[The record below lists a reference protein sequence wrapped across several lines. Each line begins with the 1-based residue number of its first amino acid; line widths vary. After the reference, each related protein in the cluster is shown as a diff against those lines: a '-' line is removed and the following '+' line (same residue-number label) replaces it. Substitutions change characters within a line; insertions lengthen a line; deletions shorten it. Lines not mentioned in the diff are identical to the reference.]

1 MSEII
6 YRLTMPEPH
15 SHLFGVEMRVEGVHG
30 PVELVMPTWTPGSYM
45 VREFA
50 RHVLSLRAE
59 DGAGAPL
66 RWTRADKQTWRVD
79 APADGTLRV
88 RYRVYA
94 HELSVRSSHLDASHG
109 YVNGAST
116 FLYAAGRERDP
127 VRLEIEAPEGW
138 TITTG
143 LGKTERPDVFRAADY
158 DELVDCPVEM
168 GTHEIVEWEQEGR
181 THRYAVWGRGNQQ
194 MDRLVEDTRKVVAAT
209 RELFGGELPYD
220 EYTFFLHVVPGQ
232 YGGLEH
238 RNSTSIVIDRWGFR
252 GMEYER
258 AIVLAAHEFFHVWN
272 GKRIR
277 PETLGPFDYTRE
289 NYTRSL
295 WIVEG
300 FTTYY
305 TDVLLR
311 RAGVMPPQR
320 FLERTGGAA
329 ALLQT
334 LPGRLEQS
342 LEDASFDAWIK
353 YYRQDE
359 NTPNVT
365 VSYYHKGAMVAMLL
379 DLRIREITRNRRS
392 LDDVLRILWQRYG
405 LTDVGF
411 PEEGIQ
417 DVVAEVC
424 GDRLD
429 AFFETALR
437 STEELDFDGPL
448 AAAGLELAAP
458 PAMPVMP
465 GGPGPTPAPAV
476 PAAGGPAGPGGGP
489 AGPAPPPISLGIRV
503 KEEAGRAL
511 VGAVVSGSPAY
522 AAGINAGDELV
533 ALDGL
538 RVGARDLPARVME
551 REPGDVVQ
559 ITVFRRDE
567 LLTLPVRLE
576 RAPSIRQVLRR
587 VQEPT
592 ALQTEIFRSWLG
604 LREGEGSGAPQGPA
618 GG

>member
-1 MSEII
+1 MPEII

-15 SHLFGVEMRVEGVHG
+15 THRFGVEMRVEGVAG
-30 PVELVMPTWTPGSYM
+30 PVDLVMPAWTPGSYM

-66 RWTRADKQTWRVD
+66 RWTRTDKQTWRVD

-88 RYRVYA
+88 RYQVYA

-143 LGKTERPDVFRAADY
+143 LGKTDRADVFRAADY
-158 DELVDCPVEM
+158 DELVDCPIEM
-168 GTHEIVEWEQEGR
+168 GTHELAEWEQEGR

-194 MDRLVEDTRKVVAAT
+194 LDRLVADTRKIVAAT

-258 AIVLAAHEFFHVWN
+258 AIVLVAHEFFHVWN

-277 PETLGPFDYTRE
+277 PAVLGPFDYTRE
-289 NYTRSL
+289 NYTRNL

-305 TDVLLR
+305 TDLILR
-311 RAGVMPPQR
+311 RAGVMPPGR
-320 FLERTGGAA
+320 YLERTGGAIA
-329 ALLQT
+329 QLQS
-334 LPGRLEQS
+334 LPGRLEQT

-359 NTPNVT
+359 NTPNAT
-365 VSYYHKGAMVAMLL
+365 ISYYHKGAMVALLL
-379 DLRIREITRNRRS
+379 DLRIRELTRNARS
-392 LDDVLRILWQRYG
+392 LDDVLRILWERYG
-405 LTDVGF
+405 LRDVGF

-429 AFFETALR
+429 DFFETALR
-437 STEELDFDGPL
+437 TTEELDFDGPL
-448 AAAGLELAAP
+448 AAAGLELVEP
-458 PAMPVMP
+458 PAMPMP
-465 GGPGPTPAPAV
+465 GGPGPMPMP
-476 PAAGGPAGPGGGP
+476 GGPPPAGAAGPGGPPPGP
-489 AGPAPPPISLGIRV
+489 ALPPVSLGIRT

-511 VGAVVSGSPAY
+511 VATVVAGSPGY
-522 AAGINAGDELV
+522 TAGINAGDELV

-538 RVGARDLPARVME
+538 RVGARDLQARVLE

-576 RAPSIRQVLRR
+576 RAPPLRPVLRR

-592 ALQTEIFRSWLG
+592 ALQAETFRSWLG
-604 LREGEGSGAPQGPA
+604 IAEGEGAGPPQGP
-618 GG
+618 GGG

>member
-1 MSEII
+1 MPEII

-15 SHLFGVEMRVEGVHG
+15 TQTFGVEMRLDGVTG

-66 RWTRADKQTWRVD
+66 RWTKTDKLTWRVE
-79 APADGTLRV
+79 APADGALRV
-88 RYRVYA
+88 SYRVYA

-116 FLYAAGRERDP
+116 FLYAVGRERDP
-127 VRLEIEAPEGW
+127 VRLEVEAPEGW

-143 LGKTERPDVFRAADY
+143 LGKTETAGVFRAADY
-158 DELVDCPVEM
+158 DELVDCPLEM
-168 GTHEIVEWEQEGR
+168 GTHELVEWEQEGKP
-181 THRYAVWGRGNQQ
+181 HRYAVWGRGNQQ
-194 MDRLVEDTRKVVAAT
+194 MGRLVEDTRKVVDAT

-220 EYTFFLHVVPGQ
+220 EYTFILHVVPGE

-238 RNSTSIVIDRWGFR
+238 RNSTSIVLDRWGFR

-258 AIVLAAHEFFHVWN
+258 AIVLVAHEFFHVWN

-277 PETLGPFDYTRE
+277 PAALGPFDYTRE

-320 FLERTGGAA
+320 YLERTGGAIA
-329 ALLQT
+329 HLQT
-334 LPGRLEQS
+334 LPGRLEQT

-359 NTPNVT
+359 NTPNAT
-365 VSYYHKGAMVAMLL
+365 ISYYHKGAMVSMLL
-379 DLRIREITRNRRS
+379 DLKIREITRNRRS
-392 LDDVLRILWQRYG
+392 LDDVLRTLWERYG
-405 LTDVGF
+405 LRGVGF

-424 GDRLD
+424 GDRMD
-429 AFFETALR
+429 DFFETALR
-437 STEELDFDGPL
+437 TTEELDFDGPL
-448 AAAGLELAAP
+448 AAAGLELVAP
-458 PAMPVMP
+458 PPMPGP
-465 GGPGPTPAPAV
+465 GGPGPMPMP
-476 PAAGGPAGPGGGP
+476 GPGGPGGP
-489 AGPAPPPISLGIRV
+489 PLPPLTTGIRT
-503 KEEAGRAL
+503 KEEAGKSL
-511 VGAVVSGSPAY
+511 VATVGVGGPGHR
-522 AAGINAGDELV
+522 AGINAGDELV

-538 RVGARDLPARVME
+538 RVNARDIQARIME
-551 REPGDVVQ
+551 REAGDVVQ
-559 ITVFRRDE
+559 VTVFRRDE
-567 LLTLPVRLE
+567 LLTLPLTLE
-576 RAPSIRQVLRR
+576 RTPPIRPVLRR

-592 ALQTEIFRSWLG
+592 PLQTEIFRSWLG
-604 LREGEGSGAPQGPA
+604 IREGEGAGGPGGPA